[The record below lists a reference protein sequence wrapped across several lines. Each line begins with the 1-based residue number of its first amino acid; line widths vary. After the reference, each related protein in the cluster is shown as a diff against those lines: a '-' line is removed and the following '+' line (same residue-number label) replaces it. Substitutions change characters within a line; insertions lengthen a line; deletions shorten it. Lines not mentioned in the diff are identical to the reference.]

1 MCYNEPCVISE
12 GRRETDRMVRKKD
25 LLIVLGVLLVAAA
38 FIGASFLFGERN
50 ASLMQTG
57 AEQVVRIYVGSD
69 LYATVPL
76 GEPQEIR
83 VEQENGCVNVVAVT
97 EDGAYMKSSSCDNQL
112 CVQQGMV
119 TLENWQLRMLG
130 RQIIC
135 LPNQVVVEIASQTQS
150 VPQGDQ
156 PDV

>member
-1 MCYNEPCVISE
+1 MKASEWMSIVWRWLNESPGGGQGVS
-12 GRRETDRMVRKKD
+12 GFRAWRFWV
-25 LLIVLGVLLVAAA
+25 VVLLYM
-38 FIGASFLFGERN
+38 GSFLCFVRDPFFQR
-50 ASLMQTG
+50 AG
-57 AEQVVRIYVGSD
+57 AFTY
-69 LYATVPL
+69 
-76 GEPQEIR
+76 
-83 VEQENGCVNVVAVT
+83 
-97 EDGAYMKSSSCDNQL
+97 
-112 CVQQGMV
+112 QQGMV

>member
-1 MCYNEPCVISE
+1 MLYWLGKAGNGPDGAQERFADRS
-12 GRRETDRMVRKKD
+12 GRVVGGSGFHWR
-25 LLIVLGVLLVAAA
+25 IVFVWRAQCIA
-38 FIGASFLFGERN
+38 
-50 ASLMQTG
+50 
-57 AEQVVRIYVGSD
+57 D